1 MEHAMEK
8 PPMIG
13 KNIQK
18 LRTARNLT
26 LNVLSERSGVSKA
39 MLSQIETDKV
49 NPTLATVWKIA
60 RGLSVDL
67 HDLLDS
73 NAIPKRKFAVNR
85 NEAIKILDTDEH
97 GVTIKVFSPLEM
109 AGDLEIYMLSFD
121 PKTTLESEPH
131 FPGTE
136 EFLTVIKGSVKVTA
150 GENST
155 ELHKGDFLAYHADI
169 AHTIANESASQA
181 IVSMV
186 VRYAPNQG

>member
-1 MEHAMEK
+1 
-8 PPMIG
+8 
-13 KNIQK
+13 
-18 LRTARNLT
+18 
-26 LNVLSERSGVSKA
+26 
-39 MLSQIETDKV
+39 
-49 NPTLATVWKIA
+49 
-60 RGLSVDL
+60 
-67 HDLLDS
+67 
-73 NAIPKRKFAVNR
+73 
-85 NEAIKILDTDEH
+85 
-97 GVTIKVFSPLEM
+97 M